1 MLQKPKREAE
11 LPSYSAAFLLRDGGS
26 PYKHLPSTKSSF
38 LSREL
43 VMKIGDMGWRKK
55 CFLLLSLIFKGRL
68 YLAMKTNPKT
78 LTNAFSDGDIERS
91 PSAILL
97 LFDHGERNKNVSVG
111 HGF

>member
-1 MLQKPKREAE
+1 M
-11 LPSYSAAFLLRDGGS
+11 
-26 PYKHLPSTKSSF
+26 
-38 LSREL
+38 SREL

-55 CFLLLSLIFKGRL
+55 RFLLLSLIFKGHL

-78 LTNAFSDGDIERS
+78 LTNAFGDGDIERS